1 MEARGAIKRVAKPRR
16 ILYKVIG
23 TCRLCKIR
31 FVVDKEKGHFSGN
44 YCMTCVKKFNQG
56 GD

>member
-1 MEARGAIKRVAKPRR
+1 MELKKPAKPRR

-23 TCRLCKIR
+23 TCRLCKVR
-31 FVVDKEKGHFSGN
+31 FVVDKEKGHYSSN
-44 YCMTCVKKFNQG
+44 YCTVCVKKFNQG